1 MAKKPRKSELDAEIQ
16 GLYALPLSEF
26 TGARNALATRLRKAG
41 DAAASDEVKSLP
53 KPTPSAWAVNVL
65 LQRDPEKMEA
75 LLEAGEQAR
84 AAQRKAVTGG
94 GAETLREALQAER
107 DLRDAL
113 RRRAAALLEEDGRK
127 ASQAMLDRV
136 AGNLDAIA
144 LSPDAAEAAERGWI
158 HQDLDPPGFE
168 VFAGLQLTAKPR
180 HLKLVPPPAARP
192 ERRAA
197 EHPERRLGAPEEKP
211 KKDPPASQAEQ
222 ARKRQDEAERERREH
237 RERREREEAKQ
248 RERADRLG
256 ARLTEAQSE
265 ADSARREMERLEKA
279 LADAERAAE
288 EARRRVESL
297 REDAGRTRQRAD
309 RAAGKLA
316 RARKDFDA
324 VR

>member
-1 MAKKPRKSELDAEIQ
+1 MAKKSRKSALDTEIQ
-16 GLYALPLSEF
+16 SLYALPLGEF
-26 TGARNALATRLRKAG
+26 TGARNALAARLRKAG
-41 DAAASDEVKSLP
+41 DAAGSDEVKSLS

-65 LQRDPEKMEA
+65 LRREPEKMEA

-84 AAQRKAVTGG
+84 TAQRKAVTGG
-94 GAETLREALQAER
+94 GAETLRESLQAER
-107 DLRDAL
+107 DLRDEL

-136 AGNLDAIA
+136 AANLDAIA

-168 VFAGLQLTAKPR
+168 VFAGLQLTARPR

-192 ERRAA
+192 ERRVN
-197 EHPERRLGAPEEKP
+197 APEEAP
-211 KKDPPASQAEQ
+211 KRDRQASKAEQ
-222 ARKRQDEAERERREH
+222 ARKRQEEAERA
-237 RERREREEAKQ
+237 RREREEAKQ
-248 RERADRLG
+248 SERRTRLG
-256 ARLTEAQSE
+256 ARLTESQAE
-265 ADSARREMERLEKA
+265 ADTARREVERLEKA

-297 REDAGRTRQRAD
+297 REDAGRARQRAD

>member
-1 MAKKPRKSELDAEIQ
+1 MAQKPRKNELDAEIQ
-16 GLYALPLSEF
+16 NLYALPLGEF
-26 TGARNALATRLRKAG
+26 TAARNALAARLRKAG
-41 DAAASDEVKSLP
+41 DTAASDEVKSLP

-65 LQRDPEKMEA
+65 LRRDPEKMEA

-94 GAETLREALQAER
+94 GAETLRETLQTER
-107 DLRDAL
+107 DLRDEL

-127 ASQAMLDRV
+127 ASQAMLERV
-136 AGNLDAIA
+136 AANLDAIA
-144 LSPDAAEAAERGWI
+144 LSPEAAEAAEKGWI

-168 VFAGLQLTAKPR
+168 VFAGLQLTARPR

-197 EHPERRLGAPEEKP
+197 EPPERRVSAPEEKP
-211 KKDPPASQAEQ
+211 KKDRQASRAEQ
-222 ARKRQDEAERERREH
+222 ARKRQEEAERA
-237 RERREREEAKQ
+237 RREREEAKQ
-248 RERADRLG
+248 RERATRLE
-256 ARLTEAQSE
+256 ARLTEAQDE
-265 ADSARREMERLEKA
+265 AASARREVERLEKA

-297 REDAGRTRQRAD
+297 REDAGRARQRAD

>member
-1 MAKKPRKSELDAEIQ
+1 MAKKPRKNELDEEIQ
-16 GLYALPLSEF
+16 NLYALPLGEF
-26 TGARNALATRLRKAG
+26 TAARNALATRLRKAG
-41 DAAASDEVKSLP
+41 NTAGSDEVKSLS

-65 LQRDPEKMEA
+65 LRRERQKMEA

-94 GAETLREALQAER
+94 GGETLREALQAER
-107 DLRDAL
+107 DLRDEL
-113 RRRAAALLEEDGRK
+113 RRRAAAILEEDGRK

-136 AGNLDAIA
+136 AANLDAIA

-168 VFAGLQLTAKPR
+168 VFAGLQLTARPR

-197 EHPERRLGAPEEKP
+197 GHPERRVSAPEERP
-211 KKDPPASQAEQ
+211 KKGRQASKAEQ
-222 ARKRQDEAERERREH
+222 AQKRREEAERA
-237 RERREREEAKQ
+237 RREREEAKQ
-248 RERADRLG
+248 RERATRLG
-256 ARLTEAQSE
+256 ARLTEAQAE
-265 ADSARREMERLEKA
+265 ADTARREMERLEKA

-297 REDAGRTRQRAD
+297 REDAGRARQRAD

>member
-16 GLYALPLSEF
+16 GLYALPLGEF
-26 TGARNALATRLRKAG
+26 TAARNALATRLRKSG
-41 DAAASDEVKSLP
+41 DAAGSDEVKSLP
-53 KPTPSAWAVNVL
+53 KPTPSAWVVNVL
-65 LQRDPEKMEA
+65 MRRESQKMEA
-75 LLEAGEQAR
+75 LLEAGERAR

-94 GAETLREALQAER
+94 GAEALGEALHAER
-107 DLRDAL
+107 DLRDEL
-113 RRRAAALLEEDGRK
+113 RRRAAAILEEDGRK

-136 AGNLDAIA
+136 TANLDAIA

-168 VFAGLQLTAKPR
+168 VFAGLQLTARPR

-192 ERRAA
+192 ERRVSA
-197 EHPERRLGAPEEKP
+197 HPERRVGAPEETP
-211 KKDPPASQAEQ
+211 KKGRQASKAEQ
-222 ARKRQDEAERERREH
+222 ARKREEEAERVD

-248 RERADRLG
+248 RERATRLG
-256 ARLTEAQSE
+256 ARLTEAQTE
-265 ADSARREMERLEKA
+265 ADAARREVERLEKA

-297 REDAGRTRQRAD
+297 REDAGRARQRAG
-309 RAAGKLA
+309 RAAGKLD